1 MLNTQSFWDE
11 LYNNEEVGWDMKS
24 PTPVIKSYLKEQKFP
39 ISSKILIMGSGY
51 GYDAIEAAK
60 AGLDVTAVD
69 FSAAAIK
76 IAKKSANEQNV
87 TVKFLVQDFFTFTEK
102 FQNYFH
108 LVYDYVTYCVIY
120 PVRRKEYGK
129 MIYDVLSCNGL
140 FIALWF
146 PVEKR

>member
-1 MLNTQSFWDE
+1 MLIVQ
-11 LYNNEEVGWDMKS
+11 YNIKHSSDVEKK
-24 PTPVIKSYLKEQKFP
+24 TPKK
-39 ISSKILIMGSGY
+39 
-51 GYDAIEAAK
+51 
-60 AGLDVTAVD
+60 
-69 FSAAAIK
+69 K